1 MLYIVTGGSGSGK
14 SEYAEQTAVQCRNG
28 NGGTLWYLAT
38 MRIWDD
44 EGRKRVERHRRMRAA
59 KGFKTIERYTG
70 LETLELEERFEEYNS
85 AGLDDEQENDS
96 LKRWE
101 SCRVAQK
108 PVLLLECMSNLVL
121 NEFYAQ
127 ENGAQER
134 ILQGIKHLQNQCH
147 DLIIVTNE
155 IFSDGVT
162 YDLESERYIEL
173 LGRINRELGQMAD
186 SVTEVVYGI
195 PLAVST
201 PVFAADENRNP
212 GRTLL
217 RTLRNGLRKKTK
229 RIPEQNQIPVL
240 IQKRAVSKER
250 LPFSSF
256 NSHNVHLRQN
266 RIHTLLKS
274 KLSCIQTQIIIRRIT
289 PVPTGKFTIIILLS
303 LIIPAKKLL
312 NLLITAADLLSGLL
326 HTKLPGYELLKYLLI
341 TFFKVPLRNS
351 SSLMIA

>member
-59 KGFKTIERYTG
+59 KGFETIERYTG
-70 LETLELEERFEEYNS
+70 LETLELEERFEESNS
-85 AGLDDEQENDS
+85 AGLDDEQENNS

-173 LGRINRELGQMAD
+173 LTDQ
-186 SVTEVVYGI
+186 
-195 PLAVST
+195 
-201 PVFAADENRNP
+201 P
-212 GRTLL
+212 GTG
-217 RTLRNGLRKKTK
+217 TDGGFGDGSG
-229 RIPEQNQIPVL
+229 VW
-240 IQKRAVSKER
+240 
-250 LPFSSF
+250 
-256 NSHNVHLRQN
+256 NSACGVNTCFCSR
-266 RIHTLLKS
+266 
-274 KLSCIQTQIIIRRIT
+274 
-289 PVPTGKFTIIILLS
+289 
-303 LIIPAKKLL
+303 
-312 NLLITAADLLSGLL
+312 
-326 HTKLPGYELLKYLLI
+326 
-341 TFFKVPLRNS
+341 
-351 SSLMIA
+351 

>member
-14 SEYAEQTAVQCRNG
+14 SEYAEQIAVQCRNG
-28 NGGTLWYLAT
+28 NGGILWYLAT

-59 KGFKTIERYTG
+59 KGFETIERYTG
-70 LETLELEERFEEYNS
+70 LETLELEERFEESNS
-85 AGLDDEQENDS
+85 AGLDDEQENNS

-134 ILQGIKHLQNQCH
+134 ILQGIKYLQNQCH

-201 PVFAADENRNP
+201 PVFAADE
-212 GRTLL
+212 RTKDV
-217 RTLRNGLRKKTK
+217 G
-229 RIPEQNQIPVL
+229 
-240 IQKRAVSKER
+240 
-250 LPFSSF
+250 
-256 NSHNVHLRQN
+256 
-266 RIHTLLKS
+266 
-274 KLSCIQTQIIIRRIT
+274 
-289 PVPTGKFTIIILLS
+289 
-303 LIIPAKKLL
+303 
-312 NLLITAADLLSGLL
+312 
-326 HTKLPGYELLKYLLI
+326 
-341 TFFKVPLRNS
+341 
-351 SSLMIA
+351 

>member
-59 KGFKTIERYTG
+59 KGFETIERYTG
-70 LETLELEERFEEYNS
+70 LETLELEERFEESNS
-85 AGLDDEQENDS
+85 VGLDAEQENDS

-101 SCRVAQK
+101 PCRVAQK

-201 PVFAADENRNP
+201 PVFAADE
-212 GRTLL
+212 RTKDV
-217 RTLRNGLRKKTK
+217 G
-229 RIPEQNQIPVL
+229 
-240 IQKRAVSKER
+240 
-250 LPFSSF
+250 
-256 NSHNVHLRQN
+256 
-266 RIHTLLKS
+266 
-274 KLSCIQTQIIIRRIT
+274 
-289 PVPTGKFTIIILLS
+289 
-303 LIIPAKKLL
+303 
-312 NLLITAADLLSGLL
+312 
-326 HTKLPGYELLKYLLI
+326 
-341 TFFKVPLRNS
+341 
-351 SSLMIA
+351 

>member
-14 SEYAEQTAVQCRNG
+14 SEYAEQIAVQCRNG

-59 KGFKTIERYTG
+59 KGFETIERYTG
-70 LETLELEERFEEYNS
+70 LETLELEERFEESNS
-85 AGLDDEQENDS
+85 AGLDDKQENES

-101 SCRVAQK
+101 TSRVAQK
-108 PVLLLECMSNLVL
+108 PVLLLECMSNL
-121 NEFYAQ
+121 
-127 ENGAQER
+127 GAQER

-201 PVFAADENRNP
+201 PVFAADE
-212 GRTLL
+212 RTKDV
-217 RTLRNGLRKKTK
+217 G
-229 RIPEQNQIPVL
+229 
-240 IQKRAVSKER
+240 
-250 LPFSSF
+250 
-256 NSHNVHLRQN
+256 
-266 RIHTLLKS
+266 
-274 KLSCIQTQIIIRRIT
+274 
-289 PVPTGKFTIIILLS
+289 
-303 LIIPAKKLL
+303 
-312 NLLITAADLLSGLL
+312 
-326 HTKLPGYELLKYLLI
+326 
-341 TFFKVPLRNS
+341 
-351 SSLMIA
+351 